1 MPETTVRP
9 SLAELEATL
18 QDQAQ
23 VTTLINEGRFGDFVR
38 DYVEARTEQAG
49 NIQQQVEEQTQRVL
63 GEWLRDQQ
71 GQAANVRR
79 VNLDP
84 NSPVAGRNA
93 RRQGLHSRRS
103 PGARVDAYLDEQ
115 QLDTEDYLRSIWYR
129 NQAPAAVALRDR
141 LTGIRNDFGSTV
153 PADGGFLI
161 PERLRSELLSIA
173 LETAIVRPRARVI
186 PMDSLRVP
194 FPTIDDTS
202 HASSVYGGMIGYWTE
217 EGGALTESQ
226 ASFGRVVLDA
236 KKLTGYS
243 EVPNELFQ
251 DAIGS
256 FAALVE
262 QLWPEAIAF
271 FEDDA
276 FINGS
281 GVGEPLGFLN
291 GSAVISVSRVTAD
304 LIDWPDVVA
313 MYSRMLPAS
322 LQRAV
327 WLCAP
332 DALPEIFTMTQTVE
346 NVAGSENVGGS
357 AVYIQNGTQG
367 PPMTI
372 LGRPLIVSE
381 KIPKLTDPNALTFVD
396 LGYYLLGDRQAMQF
410 ETSPHYKF
418 ANDQTAVR
426 IIERVDG
433 RPWLSSALT
442 PKNGSSNT
450 LSPFVGLST

>member
-1 MPETTVRP
+1 
-9 SLAELEATL
+9 
-18 QDQAQ
+18 
-23 VTTLINEGRFGDFVR
+23 
-38 DYVEARTEQAG
+38 
-49 NIQQQVEEQTQRVL
+49 
-63 GEWLRDQQ
+63 
-71 GQAANVRR
+71 
-79 VNLDP
+79 
-84 NSPVAGRNA
+84 
-93 RRQGLHSRRS
+93 
-103 PGARVDAYLDEQ
+103 
-115 QLDTEDYLRSIWYR
+115 
-129 NQAPAAVALRDR
+129 
-141 LTGIRNDFGSTV
+141 
-153 PADGGFLI
+153 
-161 PERLRSELLSIA
+161 
-173 LETAIVRPRARVI
+173 
-186 PMDSLRVP
+186 MDSLRVP